1 MNIFQLISPV
11 NTDNFANHPKIKQNQ
26 GYITQH
32 INIDARYDDDF
43 ESIKRRKLSSKIS
56 SYKYNNSYLR
66 PDITIANRAMTIEKP
81 KYFKSASKRIP
92 IILQNPIQE
101 LTTDQ
106 ERLYFLLHATAEELN
121 KYEPYKYF
129 GCRTDGVYVYN
140 FDTKMIYKIVS
151 PDIANKYI
159 DNIAMLNKI
168 PVDAKNVIPMSPLE
182 TYRNVWI
189 NTAKYKPVDPNNIYM
204 FDINQSVIYQ
214 QEEQDSY
221 NKTLEGI
228 RNLLKQAVDELKTDT
243 YDFNQVANDNYKTHP
258 SSDNDDYHASTN

>member
-1 MNIFQLISPV
+1 MNIFQLISPI
-11 NTDNFANHPKIKQNQ
+11 NTANFVNHPKIKQNQ

-32 INIDARYDDDF
+32 IDIDATCDDDF

-56 SYKYNNSYLR
+56 SYKYNDSYLH
-66 PDITIANRAMTIEKP
+66 PNITIANRAMTIEKP
-81 KYFKSASKRIP
+81 KYLKSVSKRIP
-92 IILQNPIQE
+92 VILQNPIQE

-106 ERLYFLLHATAEELN
+106 ERLYFLLHATADELN

-168 PVDAKNVIPMSPLE
+168 PVDANNVIPMSSIE
-182 TYRNVWI
+182 TYRNVWM

-204 FDINQSVIYQ
+204 FDIKQSVIYQ
-214 QEEQDSY
+214 QEQQDSY
-221 NKTLEGI
+221 NKTLADF
-228 RNLLKQAVDELKTDT
+228 RTMLSNELNNRGYNT
-243 YDFNQVANDNYKTHP
+243 YDFNEVAHDSYVTP
-258 SSDNDDYHASTN
+258 PDSSDSTDFY

>member
-11 NTDNFANHPKIKQNQ
+11 NTANFVNHPKIKQNQ

-32 INIDARYDDDF
+32 IDIDATCDDDF

-56 SYKYNNSYLR
+56 SYKYNDSYLH
-66 PDITIANRAMTIEKP
+66 PNITIANRAMTIEKQ
-81 KYFKSASKRIP
+81 KYLKSVSKRIP
-92 IILQNPIQE
+92 VILQNPIQE

-106 ERLYFLLHATAEELN
+106 ERLYFLLHASADELN

-168 PVDAKNVIPMSPLE
+168 PVDAKNVIPMSSLE
-182 TYRNVWI
+182 TYRSVWL

-214 QEEQDSY
+214 QEQQDKY
-221 NKTLEGI
+221 NQSLEEF
-228 RNLLKQAVDELKTDT
+228 RSLLNQSLNEYNHNT
-243 YDFNQVANDNYKTHP
+243 YDFNEVARDSYATPPSTDDDNY
-258 SSDNDDYHASTN
+258 Y

>member
-11 NTDNFANHPKIKQNQ
+11 NTANFVNHPKIKQNQ

-32 INIDARYDDDF
+32 IDIDATCDDDF
-43 ESIKRRKLSSKIS
+43 ESIKRRKLSSKIQ
-56 SYKYNNSYLR
+56 SYKYNDSYLH
-66 PDITIANRAMTIEKP
+66 PNITIANRAMTIEKQ
-81 KYFKSASKRIP
+81 KYLKSVSKRIP
-92 IILQNPIQE
+92 VILQNPIQE

-106 ERLYFLLHATAEELN
+106 ERLYFLLHATADELN

-140 FDTKMIYKIVS
+140 FDTRMIYKIVS

-168 PVDAKNVIPMSPLE
+168 PVDAKNVIPMSSLE
-182 TYRNVWI
+182 TYRNVWM

-214 QEEQDSY
+214 QEQQDSY
-221 NKTLEGI
+221 NKTLEGF
-228 RNLLKQAVDELKTDT
+228 RNLLKKAVDELKTDT
-243 YDFNQVANDNYKTHP
+243 YDFNEVANDNFRTPPHSP
-258 SSDNDDYHASTN
+258 NDEY

>member
-11 NTDNFANHPKIKQNQ
+11 NTANFVNHPKIKQNQ

-32 INIDARYDDDF
+32 IDIDATYDDDF
-43 ESIKRRKLSSKIS
+43 ESIKRRKLSCKIS
-56 SYKYNNSYLR
+56 SYKYNDSYLR
-66 PDITIANRAMTIEKP
+66 PDITIANRAMTIEKT
-81 KYFKSASKRIP
+81 KYLKPVSKRIP
-92 IILQNPIQE
+92 VILQNPIQE

-106 ERLYFLLHATAEELN
+106 ERLYFLLHATADELN

-168 PVDAKNVIPMSPLE
+168 PVDAKNVIPMSSLE
-182 TYRNVWI
+182 TYRSVWL
-189 NTAKYKPVDPNNIYM
+189 NTTKYKPVDPNNIYM

-214 QEEQDSY
+214 QEQQDSY
-221 NKTLEGI
+221 NKTLEGFK
-228 RNLLKQAVDELKTDT
+228 NLLKKAVDEIKTDT
-243 YDFNQVANDNYKTHP
+243 YDFNEVSRDSYTP
-258 SSDNDDYHASTN
+258 PRDTSDSTDSYI